1 MREARADGMAMSSR
15 WAGKTSFVA
24 PVWGSGRDFWSGPV
38 RRLRCLTVHRSRVE
52 FVVAALLIFSAAAGW
67 AASSDA
73 AVSGVVRDAQGV
85 AQMGALVQILG
96 ADATL
101 VRTAYT
107 DLSGHYRVENLM
119 PGRYQVRATLAL
131 FTPAIRSNLRLPMDA
146 RAVVDLTLSTV
157 FQSTAWL
164 PAERRRADEPSDDWK
179 WTLRSAANRPILR
192 MIDDDGQVLMVSS
205 SATEAHKPMQH
216 VNAAVTS
223 GDGGFGL
230 GGVHHKYSVDTAFED
245 GSDIVIRGDLG
256 SDLGAPGRNPSAN
269 FDAGYER
276 KMGFDGATRLVMNVQ
291 SHPEMQ
297 STGGTG
303 GLDSVRLATAQRT
316 KLGDLMDLEYGSSLS
331 AIRVSGV
338 GMATMPFLRVMLH
351 PVEGWSVGYR
361 MATSRELQSYEALD
375 ALQSETPVAA
385 MANGR
390 LAIEKG
396 MHNEFS
402 VSRTDGR
409 GNVQVA
415 VYHDSIRNAGIAGT
429 GILAPDDLQRP
440 GVQGLL
446 IDTTTDSFRLLSN
459 AYSAQGVRIS
469 ISEPITQGLSV
480 AFSASTGGAL
490 STRNT
495 GAVTLQEASL
505 GLRVLQGQTAT
516 IALKGRVMGTG
527 TKVRAA
533 YRWQPRSMVTSVDAY
548 APFSDQA
555 FLSFYVSQPLRFGG
569 LLPSGLNA
577 VVDVT
582 NLLEQG
588 YQPFVSKDGR
598 TVFLAQSPR
607 VIQAGLSYTF

>member
-1 MREARADGMAMSSR
+1 VQKIRI
-15 WAGKTSFVA
+15 
-24 PVWGSGRDFWSGPV
+24 
-38 RRLRCLTVHRSRVE
+38 E
-52 FVVAALLIFSAAAGW
+52 FVVAALLLMTAGSCW

-107 DLSGHYRVENLM
+107 DLSGHYKVDNLL

-131 FTPAIRSNLRLPMDA
+131 FAPAIRSNLRLPVGA
-146 RAVVDLTLSTV
+146 RAVVDLTLSTA
-157 FQSTAWL
+157 FQAAAWL

-179 WTLRSAANRPILR
+179 WTLRSSANRPILR
-192 MIDDDGQVLMVSS
+192 MVDDDGNVVMVSS
-205 SATEAHKPMQH
+205 SAAEAHKPAQQ

-230 GGVHHKYSVDTAFED
+230 GGVHHKFSVDTAFED
-245 GSDIVIRGDLG
+245 GSDIVLRGDLG
-256 SDLGAPGRNPSAN
+256 SELSATGRAPTAD

-276 KMGFDGATRLVMNVQ
+276 KIGFDGAARVVMNFQ
-291 SHPEMQ
+291 SHPEMR
-297 STGGTG
+297 STGGTA
-303 GLDSVRLATAQRT
+303 GLDSIRLATAQRT
-316 KLGDLMDLEYGSSLS
+316 KFGDLIDVEYGSSVT

-338 GMATMPFLRVMLH
+338 GMATMPFLRVMVH
-351 PVEGWSVGYR
+351 PTESWAVGYR

-375 ALQSETPVAA
+375 ALQGETPVAA

-402 VSRTDGR
+402 ITRTDGR
-409 GNVQVA
+409 GEVQVA
-415 VYHDSIRNAGIAGT
+415 FYHDAIHNAGIAGT
-429 GILAPDDLQRP
+429 GILSPDDLQRP

-446 IDTTTDSFRLLSN
+446 IDTMTDSFRLLSN
-459 AYSAQGVRIS
+459 PYTAQGVRIT

-480 AFSASTGGAL
+480 AFAASSGAAL
-490 STRNT
+490 STQDC
-495 GAVTLQEASL
+495 GATTTLQAASE
-505 GLRVLQGQTAT
+505 GMRVRQGQTAT
-516 IALKGRVMGTG
+516 IALKGRVAGTG

-548 APFSDQA
+548 APFSDQS
-555 FLSFYVSQPLRFGG
+555 FLSFYVAQPLRFGG
-569 LLPSGLNA
+569 LLPAGLNA

-588 YQPFVSKDGR
+588 YQPLISKDGR

-607 VIQAGLSYTF
+607 VIQGGLSYTF

>member
-1 MREARADGMAMSSR
+1 MHKIRI
-15 WAGKTSFVA
+15 
-24 PVWGSGRDFWSGPV
+24 
-38 RRLRCLTVHRSRVE
+38 E
-52 FVVAALLIFSAAAGW
+52 FVVAALLWMTAGSGW

-96 ADATL
+96 SDATL

-107 DLSGHYRVENLM
+107 DLSGHYRVENLL

-131 FTPAIRSNLRLPMDA
+131 FTPAIRSNLRLPVGA

-157 FQSTAWL
+157 FQSTSWL

-192 MIDDDGQVLMVSS
+192 MIDDDGQILVVSS
-205 SATEAHKPMQH
+205 SATEAHKPAQH
-216 VNAAVTS
+216 VSAAVTS

-230 GGVHHKYSVDTAFED
+230 GGVHHKFSVDTAFED
-245 GSDIVIRGDLG
+245 GSDIVLRGDLG
-256 SDLGAPGRNPSAN
+256 SELSATGRAPTAD

-276 KMGFDGATRLVMNVQ
+276 KIGFDGAARVVMNVQ
-291 SHPEMQ
+291 SHPEMR
-297 STGGTG
+297 STGGAA
-303 GLDSVRLATAQRT
+303 GLGSIRLATAQKT
-316 KLGDLMDLEYGSSLS
+316 KLGDLLDVEYGSSVT

-338 GMATMPFLRVMLH
+338 GMATMPFMRMTVH
-351 PVEGWSVGYR
+351 PVENWSVGYR

-375 ALQSETPVAA
+375 ALQGETPVAA

-396 MHNEFS
+396 MHNEFAI
-402 VSRTDGR
+402 SRTDGR
-409 GNVQVA
+409 GLVQVA
-415 VYHDSIRNAGIAGT
+415 FYHDAIHNAGIAGT
-429 GILAPDDLQRP
+429 GILSPDDLQRP

-446 IDTTTDSFRLLSN
+446 IDTMTDSFRLLSN
-459 AYSAQGVRIS
+459 AYSAQGVRVT

-480 AFSASTGGAL
+480 AFAASSGAAL
-490 STRNT
+490 STRDCAT
-495 GAVTLQEASL
+495 TLQAASE
-505 GLRVLQGQTAT
+505 GMRVRQGQTAT
-516 IALKGRVMGTG
+516 IALKGRVAGTG
-527 TKVRAA
+527 TKIRAA

-548 APFSDQA
+548 APFSDQS
-555 FLSFYVSQPLRFGG
+555 FLSFYLSQPLRFGG
-569 LLPSGLNA
+569 VLPTGLNA

-588 YQPFVSKDGR
+588 YQPLISKDGR

>member
-1 MREARADGMAMSSR
+1 MECDEQPPGRQNLFCASQL
-15 WAGKTSFVA
+15 
-24 PVWGSGRDFWSGPV
+24 GSGETFWSGPV
-38 RRLRCLTVHRSRVE
+38 RRIRCLTLHRVRVE
-52 FVVAALLIFSAAAGW
+52 FVVAALLLLTAGSGW

-73 AVSGVVRDAQGV
+73 TVTGVVRDAQGV

-101 VRTAYT
+101 IRTAYT
-107 DLSGHYRVENLM
+107 DMSGHYRVENLL

-131 FTPAIRSNLRLPMDA
+131 FAPAIRTNLRLPIGA

-157 FQSTAWL
+157 FQPTGWL

-192 MIDDDGQVLMVSS
+192 MVDDDGRMVMVSS

-216 VNAAVTS
+216 ANAAVTS
-223 GDGGFGL
+223 GNGGFGL
-230 GGVHHKYSVDTAFED
+230 GGVHHKFSVDTAFED
-245 GSDIVIRGDLG
+245 GSDIVLRGDLG
-256 SDLGAPGRNPSAN
+256 SDLSAPGRNPSAD

-276 KMGFDGATRLVMNVQ
+276 KLGFDGAARVVMNVQ
-291 SHPEMQ
+291 LHPEMR
-297 STGGTG
+297 STGGAG
-303 GLDSVRLATAQRT
+303 GLDSIRLATAQKT
-316 KLGDLMDLEYGSSLS
+316 KLGDFADVEYGSSIT
-331 AIRVSGV
+331 AIRVSGM

-361 MATSRELQSYEALD
+361 MATSRELQSYKALD
-375 ALQSETPVAA
+375 ALQGETPVAA
-385 MANGR
+385 MAGGR

-396 MHNEFS
+396 MHHELS
-402 VSRTDGR
+402 VGRADGR

-415 VYHDSIRNAGIAGT
+415 VYHDAIRNAGIAGT
-429 GILAPDDLQRP
+429 GILGPDDLQRP

-459 AYSAQGVRIS
+459 AYAAQGIRFS

-480 AFSASTGGAL
+480 AFSASSGGAL
-490 STRNT
+490 STRDT

-505 GLRVLQGQTAT
+505 RLRVRQGQTAT

-548 APFSDQA
+548 APFSDQS
-555 FLSFYVSQPLRFGG
+555 FLSFYVAQPLRFGG

-598 TVFLAQSPR
+598 TVYLAQSPR